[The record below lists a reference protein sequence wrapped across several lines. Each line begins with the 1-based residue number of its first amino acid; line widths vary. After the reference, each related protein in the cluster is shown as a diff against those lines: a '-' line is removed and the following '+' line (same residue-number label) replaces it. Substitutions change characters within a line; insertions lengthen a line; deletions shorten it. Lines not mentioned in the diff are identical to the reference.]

1 MRGLTRSLLRL
12 GALGLLLVFTGC
24 YTAQVRSAADALDA
38 ARKAGKDKECPGEFD
53 AADQM
58 VRRAEALC
66 QTCQTKEANA
76 LAADAM
82 AKINALCPAK
92 AVAAAPAPAP
102 PPPPS
107 APSPTASLSASPSS
121 VDAGGCSTL
130 TWSTSNASSVSIDG
144 GVGSVDSS
152 GSRQVCPGS
161 TTTYTLSASGAGG
174 SRTSSATVSI
184 AAKATPP
191 KPTDKLTIHVNFDT
205 NKSEIKKSEL
215 ADLQKAE
222 AFVRKYS
229 TCKIEIDGYTDSTGN
244 DKINNPLSERR
255 AEAVQKWLLDH
266 GATASDHMTV
276 KGYGSSN
283 PVADNK
289 TAKGRAE
296 NRRAELLVFC
306 E

>member
-1 MRGLTRSLLRL
+1 MRL

-24 YTAQVRSAADALDA
+24 YTAEVRSAQSAIDA
-38 ARKAGKDKECPGEFD
+38 ARQAGKDKECPSEFD

-58 VRRAEALC
+58 VKRAEALC

-82 AKINALCPAK
+82 GKIQGLCPAK
-92 AVAAAPAPAP
+92 AVVAPPAP

-121 VDAGGCSTL
+121 VDSGGCSTL
-130 TWSTSNASSVSIDG
+130 TWSTSNSSSTSIDG

-152 GSRQVCPGS
+152 GSRQVCPSS
-161 TTTYTLSASGAGG
+161 TTTYTLTANGAGG

-191 KPTDKLTIHVNFDT
+191 KPTDKITIHVNFDT
-205 NKSEIKKSEL
+205 NKSDIKKSEL

-222 AFVRKYS
+222 AFVKKYS

-255 AEAVQKWLLDH
+255 AEAVQKWLIDH
-266 GATASDHMTV
+266 GATASDQITV
-276 KGYGSSN
+276 KGNGSSN
-283 PVADNK
+283 PVASNK
-289 TAKGRAE
+289 TVKGRAE
-296 NRRAELLVFC
+296 NRRAEILAFC
-306 E
+306 Q

>member
-12 GALGLLLVFTGC
+12 GAVGLLFVFTGC
-24 YTAQVRSAADALDA
+24 YTAQVRSAQDAIDA
-38 ARKAGKDKECPGEFD
+38 ARKAGKDKECPGDFD

-58 VRRAEALC
+58 VKRAEALC
-66 QTCQTKEANA
+66 QTCQTKEANL

-82 AKINALCPAK
+82 AKIQGLCPAK
-92 AVAAAPAPAP
+92 VVAAPAPAP
-102 PPPPS
+102 APAPPA

-161 TTTYTLSASGAGG
+161 TTTYTLTANGAGG
-174 SRTSSATVSI
+174 SRTSSATVGVRAT
-184 AAKATPP
+184 AAH
-191 KPTDKLTIHVNFDT
+191 PTDKITIHVNFDT
-205 NKSEIKKSEL
+205 NKSDIKASEL

-255 AEAVQKWLLDH
+255 AAAVQKWLLDH
-266 GATASDHMTV
+266 GATASDHITT
-276 KGYGSSN
+276 KGNGSSN
-283 PVADNK
+283 PVASNK

-296 NRRAELLVFC
+296 NRRAEILALC

>member
-24 YTAQVRSAADALDA
+24 YTAQVRSAQDAIDQ

-58 VRRAEALC
+58 VKRAEALC

-82 AKINALCPAK
+82 AKIQGLCPAK
-92 AVAAAPAPAP
+92 VVAAPP

-121 VDAGGCSTL
+121 VDSGGCSTL

-161 TTTYTLSASGAGG
+161 TTTYMLTANGAGG

-191 KPTDKLTIHVNFDT
+191 KPTDKLTIHVNFAT
-205 NKSEIKKSEL
+205 NKSDIRSQDLSE
-215 ADLQKAE
+215 LQKAE
-222 AFVRKYS
+222 AFVKKYS
-229 TCKIEIDGYTDSTGN
+229 TCKVEIDGYTDSSGN
-244 DKINNPLSERR
+244 DKINNPLSQRR
-255 AEAVQKWLLDH
+255 ADAVKKWLDEH
-266 GATASDHMTV
+266 GASSADQITA
-276 KGYGSSN
+276 KGNGSSN

-289 TAKGRAE
+289 TPKGRAE
-296 NRRAELLVFC
+296 NRRAEILVFC
-306 E
+306 Q

>member
-12 GALGLLLVFTGC
+12 GALGLLFVFTGC
-24 YTAQVRSAADALDA
+24 YTAEVRSAQDAIDA
-38 ARKAGKDKECPGEFD
+38 ARKAGKDKECPSEFD

-58 VRRAEALC
+58 VKRAEALC

-82 AKINALCPAK
+82 GKIQGLCPAK
-92 AVAAAPAPAP
+92 YVAPPTP
-102 PPPPS
+102 PPPPA
-107 APSPTASLSASPSS
+107 APSPTASLSASPAS

-130 TWSTSNASSVSIDG
+130 SWSTSNANNVSIDG

-174 SRTSSATVSI
+174 SRSSSATVTVKS
-184 AAKATPP
+184 AP
-191 KPTDKLTIHVNFDT
+191 KLADKLTIHVNFDT
-205 NKSEIKKSEL
+205 NKSDIKASEV

-229 TCKIEIDGYTDSTGN
+229 TCKIEIDGYTDSTGS

-255 AEAVQKWLLDH
+255 AEAVQKWILDH
-266 GATASDHMTV
+266 GATSSDHITV
-276 KGYGSSN
+276 KGNGSSN
-283 PVADNK
+283 PVASNK

-296 NRRAELLVFC
+296 NRRAELLAFC

>member
-12 GALGLLLVFTGC
+12 GAVGLLFVFTGC
-24 YTAQVRSAADALDA
+24 YTAQVRSAQDAIDS
-38 ARKAGKDKECPGEFD
+38 ARKAGKDKECPGDFE

-58 VRRAEALC
+58 VKRAEALC

-82 AKINALCPAK
+82 AKIQGLCPAK
-92 AVAAAPAPAP
+92 AVVAPPAP
-102 PPPPS
+102 PPPPA

-121 VDAGGCSTL
+121 VEAGGCATL
-130 TWSTSNASSVSIDG
+130 TWSTSNASSTSIDG
-144 GVGSVDSS
+144 GVGSVDTS
-152 GSRQVCPGS
+152 GSRQVCPTS
-161 TTTYTLSASGAGG
+161 TTTYTLTANGAGG
-174 SRTSSATVSI
+174 SRTSTATVSV

-205 NKSEIKKSEL
+205 NKSDIKKSEL

-222 AFVRKYS
+222 AFVKKYS

-276 KGYGSSN
+276 KDRKSTRLNS
-283 PVADNK
+283 
-289 TAKGRAE
+289 
-296 NRRAELLVFC
+296 
-306 E
+306 

>member
-1 MRGLTRSLLRL
+1 MRGLTRSFLRL

-24 YTAQVRSAADALDA
+24 YTAQVRSAQDAIDT
-38 ARKAGKDKECPGEFD
+38 ARKAGKDKECPGDFD

-58 VRRAEALC
+58 VKRAEALC

-82 AKINALCPAK
+82 AKIQGLCPAK
-92 AVAAAPAPAP
+92 AVVAPPAP

-107 APSPTASLSASPSS
+107 APSPTASLSASPTS

-130 TWSTSNASSVSIDG
+130 TWSTSNASSTSIDG

-161 TTTYTLSASGAGG
+161 TTTYTLTANGAGG
-174 SRTSSATVSI
+174 SRTSTATVSI

-191 KPTDKLTIHVNFDT
+191 KPTDRLTIHVNFDT
-205 NKSEIKKSEL
+205 NKSDIKKSEL

-222 AFVRKYS
+222 AFVKKYS

-255 AEAVQKWLLDH
+255 AGAVQKWLLDH

-276 KGYGSSN
+276 KGNGSSN
-283 PVADNK
+283 PVASNK

-296 NRRAELLVFC
+296 NRRSEILVFC

>member
-1 MRGLTRSLLRL
+1 LLRL
-12 GALGLLLVFTGC
+12 GALGLLFVFTGC

-38 ARKAGKDKECPGEFD
+38 AQKAGKDKECPSEYGA
-53 AADQM
+53 AADM
-58 VRRAEALC
+58 VHRAEALC

-82 AKINALCPAK
+82 AKINGLCPAK
-92 AVAAAPAPAP
+92 AVAAPAPAPAP
-102 PPPPS
+102 PPPS
-107 APSPTASLSASPSS
+107 APSPSASLSASPSS
-121 VDAGGCSTL
+121 VDAGGCSNL
-130 TWSTSNASSVSIDG
+130 TWSTSNATSTSIDN

-161 TTTYTLSASGAGG
+161 TTTYTLTATGAGG

-205 NKSEIKKSEL
+205 NKSDIKKEDL

-244 DKINNPLSERR
+244 DKINNPLSQRR
-255 AEAVQKWLLDH
+255 ADAVQKWLLDH
-266 GATASDHMTV
+266 GATASDHITT
-276 KGYGSSN
+276 KGNGSSN
-283 PVADNK
+283 PIASNK

-296 NRRAELLVFC
+296 NRRAEILVFC